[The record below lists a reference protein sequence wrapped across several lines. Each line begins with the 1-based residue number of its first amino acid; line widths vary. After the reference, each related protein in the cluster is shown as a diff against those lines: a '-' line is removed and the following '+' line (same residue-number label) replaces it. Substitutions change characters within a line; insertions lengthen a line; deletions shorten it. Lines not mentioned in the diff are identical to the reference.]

1 MEKDSK
7 AYVRLFG
14 REYHD
19 QLVMSA
25 MGTGAEVKVCVPGIW
40 HVLTSADGHPCRNA
54 FHISSGRRSPSFPF
68 LFSLGQLLKSFLLMY

>member
-25 MGTGAEVKVCVPGIW
+25 MGTGAEVKVCVP
-40 HVLTSADGHPCRNA
+40 V
-54 FHISSGRRSPSFPF
+54 SSGQRVGLPLDHGNHVNRGKGSGCSREEG
-68 LFSLGQLLKSFLLMY
+68 LWRTVA